1 MIFIFLWIDDNPKRI
16 FNLME
21 IRVIKMKL
29 IMRKN
34 LSKLYFIDW
43 NIFFLFFIC
52 LGYVVTMRSLNGD
65 WQENIP
71 SEESSKNVLSGPFE
85 ALNFICL
92 STPSLDV
99 CKFHYLFDFFSF
111 LFFCKNFHVIYCILK
126 SFSLEFWC
134 FCFPF
139 FACLML
145 RMICQRFLYLLF
157 LSIIIWILLLFI
169 IMSVWFDYLFA
180 IDLSFCQLLPSFILS
195 DAIYVPLYEHTLS
208 LLSSNSIS
216 IKINICLFY
225 TPFFYFFY

>member
-1 MIFIFLWIDDNPKRI
+1 MIFMFLWIDDNPKRI

-34 LSKLYFIDW
+34 FSKLYFIDW

-99 CKFHYLFDFFSF
+99 GKLHYLFDFFSF
-111 LFFCKNFHVIYCILK
+111 LLQEFSCYLLYSKEFFFGILML
-126 SFSLEFWC
+126 F
-134 FCFPF
+134 FPF
-139 FACLML
+139 L
-145 RMICQRFLYLLF
+145 RMFNVTYELSAICIFILPINNYLNSTFFYNFVTLIRVF
-157 LSIIIWILLLFI
+157 VCNWSLRLSIASFFHPVWCYLCRIVRAYIISPFI
-169 IMSVWFDYLFA
+169 
-180 IDLSFCQLLPSFILS
+180 
-195 DAIYVPLYEHTLS
+195 
-208 LLSSNSIS
+208 
-216 IKINICLFY
+216 
-225 TPFFYFFY
+225 